1 MQYSKNPSLSIF
13 TKARYLRIV
22 FIVDISDTS
31 FNKIYDCVLDFNL
44 SVWGGRFNP
53 IIPWNLV

>member
-31 FNKIYDCVLDFNL
+31 FNKIFQYGVADSIQL
-44 SVWGGRFNP
+44 SHGIWCD
-53 IIPWNLV
+53 W